1 MKKNIII
8 SIIAFLLPAAMAIAA
23 QLPDFPFLYAVG
35 TATKEIPPDLAT
47 ITFHVEAFDENPVKA
62 FDIVQNRSI
71 ELIDL
76 FKKLEIPTKD
86 IETYE
91 IDKRTVRQEKDY
103 VELKILGYE
112 VEQKFSIKLRG
123 LTQYATL
130 MEKLLKFRNISNIDA
145 QFDVS
150 QRKEIEASLMADAC
164 ANAKVQAENMANG
177 IGAKLGSVFA
187 ISDQGLNEM
196 EGQFGM
202 SSPSELKGIMFKKSM
217 MGGDTGKV
225 TFIPSTIG
233 IGKKVNVVFKLETK

>member
-1 MKKNIII
+1 MKNNIIA
-8 SIIAFLLPAAMAIAA
+8 IIALLLSASMAIAG

-35 TATKEIPPDLAT
+35 VATKEISPDLAI
-47 ITFHVEAFDENPVKA
+47 ITFNVEAFDENPVKA
-62 FDIVQNRSI
+62 LDIVQNRSM

-91 IDKRTVRQEKDY
+91 ADKRAVRQEKDY

-112 VEQKFSIKLRG
+112 VNQKFSIKLHG

-130 MEKLLKFRNISNIDA
+130 MEKLLKFRNINNIDA

-150 QRKEIEASLMADAC
+150 QRKEIETSLMAEAC
-164 ANAKVQAENMANG
+164 ANAKVQAENMAGG
-177 IGAKLGSVFA
+177 IGTKLGSVFA
-187 ISDQGLNEM
+187 ISDHGFNEL
-196 EGQFGM
+196 EDQFGM
-202 SSPSELKGIMFKKSM
+202 SSTREIIDRMFKKSM
-217 MGGDTGKV
+217 MAGDSGQII
-225 TFIPSTIG
+225 FIPSAIK